1 MRFTQAYPMKRVSDV
16 LQTRPN
22 VITNHKPEFDKKK
35 KCAKII
41 RGLIIFKTIT
51 HLVV

>member
-35 KCAKII
+35 NAPKSFE
-41 RGLIIFKTIT
+41 G
-51 HLVV
+51 

>member
-22 VITNHKPEFDKKK
+22 VITNHKPEFEKK

-41 RGLIIFKTIT
+41 RGLIILKTIT